1 MRNRLA
7 SLLHRLGYR
16 AHASRAD
23 AVRAQRLA
31 LFETEAEILDQ
42 RALLEVAMT
51 EPDPVLA
58 GKAAAELQRRIFAG
72 VHSA

>member
-1 MRNRLA
+1 MRSWAA

-16 AHASRAD
+16 AHASREE

-31 LFETEAEILDQ
+31 MFETEAEILDQ
-42 RALLEVAMT
+42 HALLEVAMT

-58 GKAAAELQRRIFAG
+58 GKAAAELQRQIFAG